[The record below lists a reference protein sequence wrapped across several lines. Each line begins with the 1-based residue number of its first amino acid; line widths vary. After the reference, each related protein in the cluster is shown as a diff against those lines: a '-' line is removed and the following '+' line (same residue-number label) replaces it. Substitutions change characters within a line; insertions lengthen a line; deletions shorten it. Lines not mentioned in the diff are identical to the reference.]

1 MLYLWDTGRQTLT
14 KLLGLSGSLPDELP
28 EGQLILW
35 FCDSFFSHFSR
46 ITMRDMLGELASLS
60 ALSVRQFFFFFPREV
75 KLLKLATGTAV
86 IWL

>member
-60 ALSVRQFFFFFPREV
+60 GNFFFFPREV